1 MKNKD
6 VPTKER
12 KLSREEIDINEI
24 TYEVIGASMK
34 VYNSIGRGFLEAVY
48 ADCLMIEFNKRKINY
63 EREKKFEILYDGI
76 RIPHSYKADFLVENR
91 IILEIKA
98 QKHIIEE
105 NTKQILNYLAVSKCK
120 MGLLINFWRRFLK
133 V

>member
-1 MKNKD
+1 
-6 VPTKER
+6 
-12 KLSREEIDINEI
+12 
-24 TYEVIGASMK
+24 
-34 VYNSIGRGFLEAVY
+34 
-48 ADCLMIEFNKRKINY
+48 MIEFNKRKINY

-120 MGLLINFWRRFLK
+120 MGLLINFGEDSLRFKRFILTK
-133 V
+133 